1 LKKEVALPNHSER
14 IVILALRLDENLC
27 ARECRLLA
35 QALRLLAAFLVT
47 SCGIFQGKPALPGNP
62 VVETASDSFQNQFTA
77 AMARGDVIYFQDDRK
92 VANSGQNT
100 ELKILDALQGHD
112 ARVTV
117 GWASVD
123 LTQQALLN
131 QCQEQKISA
140 EELLA
145 HLPSAEIAQ
154 MEPGVDLV
162 RRTLRPGVAQLALG
176 CPRDLFTK
184 VRLGEKFSD
193 EERAMIP
200 SRFTAPPNDFENF
213 SDQISDAPRLRRY
226 NIRGLHRACRISEQ
240 MAAETIVKYMTENPR
255 TKLLVILRRGY
266 RINPRNVSHYVA
278 EKCKLRQLIL
288 DQSGGLAP
296 ARPNLL
302 TLGAGS
308 RNGWLL

>member
-1 LKKEVALPNHSER
+1 MR
-14 IVILALRLDENLC
+14 IDENLC
-27 ARECRLLA
+27 ARECRLFA
-35 QALRLLAAFLVT
+35 QALPMLAAFFVT

-62 VVETASDSFQNQFTA
+62 VVETSSDSSQNQFTA
-77 AMARGDVIYFQDDRK
+77 TMARADVVYFQDDQQ

-100 ELKILDALQGHD
+100 ALKILDALQGHD
-112 ARVTV
+112 ARVAI

-123 LTQQALLN
+123 LTQQPLLN
-131 QCQEQKISA
+131 QWQEQKISA
-140 EELLA
+140 EELVA
-145 HLPSAEIAQ
+145 RLPSAEVAQ

-162 RRTLRPGVAQLALG
+162 RQTLRPDIAQLALG

-184 VRLGEKFSD
+184 VRLGEKLSD

-200 SRFTAPPNDFENF
+200 SGFTAPPNDFENF
-213 SDQISDAPRLRRY
+213 SDQISAAPRLRHY
-226 NIRGLHRACRISEQ
+226 NIRGLYRACRISEQ
-240 MAAETIVKYMTENPR
+240 MAAETIVKYMAGNPR
-255 TKLLVILRRGY
+255 TKLLVILHRGY

-278 EKCKLRQLIL
+278 EKCKLRKLIL

-302 TLGAGS
+302 TLGADS

>member
-1 LKKEVALPNHSER
+1 MR
-14 IVILALRLDENLC
+14 IGKNLC
-27 ARECRLLA
+27 ARKCCLLA
-35 QALRLLAAFLVT
+35 QALPVLAAFLVT
-47 SCGIFQGKPALPGNP
+47 SCGIFLGKPALPRNP
-62 VVETASDSFQNQFTA
+62 VGTSSDSSQNQFTA
-77 AMARGDVIYFQDDRK
+77 AKARADVVYLQDDRQ

-100 ELKILDALQGHD
+100 ALKILDALQGHD
-112 ARVTV
+112 ARMAI

-123 LTQQALLN
+123 LTQQPLLN
-131 QCQEQKISA
+131 QWQEQKISA

-145 HLPSAEIAQ
+145 RLPSAEVAQ
-154 MEPGVDLV
+154 MASAGTDLV
-162 RRTLRPGVAQLALG
+162 RQMLRPDIAQLALG

-200 SRFTAPPNDFENF
+200 SGFTAPPNDFENF
-213 SDQISDAPRLRRY
+213 SDQISDVPRLRRY
-226 NIRGLHRACRISEQ
+226 NIRGLYRACRISEQ

-288 DQSGGLAP
+288 DRSGGLAP
-296 ARPNLL
+296 ARPSLL

>member
-1 LKKEVALPNHSER
+1 M
-14 IVILALRLDENLC
+14 
-27 ARECRLLA
+27 LA

-77 AMARGDVIYFQDDRK
+77 AMARADVIYIQDDRQ

-123 LTQQALLN
+123 FTQQALLN
-131 QCQEQKISA
+131 QWQGQKISA

-145 HLPSAEIAQ
+145 HLPSAEVAQ
-154 MEPGVDLV
+154 MAPGDVDLV
-162 RRTLRPGVAQLALG
+162 RQTLRPDIAQLALG

-184 VRLGEKFSD
+184 LRLGEKLSD

-200 SRFTAPPNDFENF
+200 SGLPRRQTTSTAH
-213 SDQISDAPRLRRY
+213 S
-226 NIRGLHRACRISEQ
+226 
-240 MAAETIVKYMTENPR
+240 
-255 TKLLVILRRGY
+255 
-266 RINPRNVSHYVA
+266 
-278 EKCKLRQLIL
+278 
-288 DQSGGLAP
+288 
-296 ARPNLL
+296 
-302 TLGAGS
+302 
-308 RNGWLL
+308 